1 MAWLTL
7 APSLALLM
15 VNLTAVAADSESSV
29 RYFASLILGSAL
41 FYYGARLV
49 FLRSRTAARQL
60 LRASIVY
67 LPLEFLTEGLVDT
80 LDERR
85 QIQVRRL
92 LGAQGVKGRNLH
104 LDLAMAAQRA
114 QGFDVRCGDGA
125 RGADARQVID
135 HDRRIRESFALPSHG
150 PAGHPGR

>member
-15 VNLTAVAADSESSV
+15 VNLTAVAADSESTV
-29 RYFASLILGSAL
+29 RYFASLILGLVL

-67 LPLEFLTEGLVDT
+67 LPLEFLILA
-80 LDERR
+80 
-85 QIQVRRL
+85 
-92 LGAQGVKGRNLH
+92 LGKH
-104 LDLAMAAQRA
+104 
-114 QGFDVRCGDGA
+114 
-125 RGADARQVID
+125 
-135 HDRRIRESFALPSHG
+135 
-150 PAGHPGR
+150 